1 MTLSRIVI
9 TWLLF
14 LPIPII
20 NGLLREYFYKKR
32 LGEFDSNIV
41 GFVVLS
47 VIFIFYAYLS
57 LRDYLNTMTGYDLFL
72 VGLCW
77 LIFTLLFE
85 FGMGFFSGR
94 SMPYMLADYNV
105 LKGCL
110 WPLVLVII
118 ATSPFIVASF
128 R

>member
-32 LGEFDSNIV
+32 LGEFGSNIV

-47 VIFIFYAYLS
+47 VIFVFYAYLS

-94 SMPYMLADYNV
+94 SMSYMLADYNV
-105 LKGCL
+105 LKGRL